1 MARFSPILL
10 LLTDSQHGMDST
22 RRFALPD
29 LFAICTFDHSFNPH
43 YERAAAESSAWID
56 SFHVFRDRKRAFFI
70 QSNAELLAGFV
81 YPYAGYEE
89 LRTCCDFINVLFVMD
104 EISDDQ
110 DEDGARATMGK
121 HLTTLRGLPGDDSAV
136 SRMSRE

>member
-1 MARFSPILL
+1 MDDSHRFI
-10 LLTDSQHGMDST
+10 
-22 RRFALPD
+22 LPD
-29 LFAICTFDHSFNPH
+29 LFAICPFSHSFNPH
-43 YERAAAESSAWID
+43 FERAAAESSAWID
-56 SFHVFRDRKRAFFI
+56 SFHVFRDRKRAFFM

-110 DEDGARATMGK
+110 DGDGARTTMGK
-121 HLTTLRGLPGDDSAV
+121 HLTVLRELQGDDSAI